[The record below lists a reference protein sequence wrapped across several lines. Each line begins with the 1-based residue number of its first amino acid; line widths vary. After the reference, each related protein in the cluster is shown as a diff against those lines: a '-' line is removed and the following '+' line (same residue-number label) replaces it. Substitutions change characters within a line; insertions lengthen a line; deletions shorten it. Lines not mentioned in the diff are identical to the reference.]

1 MDMAELKRA
10 LASPSPSLSLSAL
23 RSKCAPVRWQAPVGA
38 ADCGQPKPWP
48 LCGAAINPHSLVT
61 TTPLLFQEGRTSMQ
75 IPIIALQPTDHARIE
90 MHLLALSPEDRSRR
104 FSAGLVTDDTIRRY
118 VAGLRFERDMV
129 MGLVSKRG
137 TVISL
142 AHGCVFEAN
151 GQRHVEAAF
160 SVDAEWRGHG
170 FGSRLMD
177 AVVWRT
183 RVEGGAALLGTC
195 AVRNVPMR
203 RMFERVG
210 MALSREE
217 DEFTA
222 RGRVEPMLQV
232 CRTVPDVASPIC
244 TTVRDRPFAP
254 W

>member
-1 MDMAELKRA
+1 
-10 LASPSPSLSLSAL
+10 
-23 RSKCAPVRWQAPVGA
+23 
-38 ADCGQPKPWP
+38 
-48 LCGAAINPHSLVT
+48 
-61 TTPLLFQEGRTSMQ
+61 
-75 IPIIALQPTDHARIE
+75 
-90 MHLLALSPEDRSRR
+90 LLALSPEDRSRR

-142 AHGCVFEAN
+142 AHGCVFEAK

-177 AVVWRT
+177 AVVLRT

-203 RMFERVG
+203 RIFEGVG

-222 RGRVEPMLQV
+222 RGRVEPMFPV
-232 CRTVPDVASPIC
+232 CRKVLDVASPNC
-244 TTVRDRPFAP
+244 ATARDRQFAP

>member
-1 MDMAELKRA
+1 MDMAELKSA
-10 LASPSPSLSLSAL
+10 LTAPSLSSIK
-23 RSKCAPVRWQAPVGA
+23 SAPVRWQAPVGA

-48 LCGAAINPHSLVT
+48 FCDTSISPESLVM
-61 TTPLLFQEGRTSMQ
+61 TTPLIFQEGRTNMQ
-75 IPIIALQPTDHARIE
+75 VPIIALQPTDRARIE
-90 MHLLALSPEDRSRR
+90 MHLLALSAEDRSRR
-104 FSAGLVTDDTIRRY
+104 FSAGLVTDDTINRY

-137 TVISL
+137 AVISL
-142 AHGCVFEAN
+142 AHGCVFEAK

-160 SVDAEWRGHG
+160 SVDAEWRGRG

-177 AVVWRT
+177 AVVLRT

-203 RMFERVG
+203 RIFERVG
-210 MALSREE
+210 MALSRE
-217 DEFTA
+217 DHEFTA
-222 RGRVEPMLQV
+222 RGRVEPMLPAG
-232 CRTVPDVASPIC
+232 RTVPDVPSPIC

>member
-1 MDMAELKRA
+1 MDRVELKRA
-10 LASPSPSLSLSAL
+10 LPSPSVSVSVSVSVS
-23 RSKCAPVRWQAPVGA
+23 RSKCAPVRWLAQGGA

-48 LCGAAINPHSLVT
+48 LCGTEISSQSLVT
-61 TTPLLFQEGRTSMQ
+61 TTPLPLLFQEVRTNMQ
-75 IPIIALQPTDHARIE
+75 IPVIALQPTDHARIE
-90 MHLLALSPEDRSRR
+90 MHLLALSAEDRSRR

-137 TVISL
+137 SVISL

-177 AVVWRT
+177 AVVLRT

-203 RMFERVG
+203 RIFESVG

-222 RGRVEPMLQV
+222 RGRVEPMLPV
-232 CRTVPDVASPIC
+232 CRTALDEASPNC
-244 TTVRDRPFAP
+244 TPV
-254 W
+254 

>member
-1 MDMAELKRA
+1 MAMVELKST
-10 LASPSPSLSLSAL
+10 LAAQQLS
-23 RSKCAPVRWQAPVGA
+23 RSRCAPVRSQALGGV
-38 ADCGQPKPWP
+38 ADRGQPEHRPFCGTAIDRQP
-48 LCGAAINPHSLVT
+48 LAMTN
-61 TTPLLFQEGRTSMQ
+61 PLLFQEGRTIMQ
-75 IPIIALQPTDHARIE
+75 IPIIALQPTDRARIE
-90 MHLLALSPEDRSRR
+90 MHLLALPAEDRSRR

-137 TVISL
+137 AVISL

-170 FGSRLMD
+170 FGSRLMG
-177 AVVWRT
+177 AVVLRT
-183 RVEGGAALLGTC
+183 GVEGGAALLGTC

-203 RMFERVG
+203 RIFERVG
-210 MALSREE
+210 MALRREE

-222 RGRVEPMLQV
+222 RGRVEPMLPV
-232 CRTVPDVASPIC
+232 CRTVLDEASPNC
-244 TTVRDRPFAP
+244 ATVRDRQFVP